1 MTFFLKNAAKEVY
14 KEIIVKVH
22 IPPRIR
28 KSGRNNRAIVTGDT
42 VTLSCQIVEGDPEP
56 NIIWYKDGTKLE
68 NQDDGA
74 IMFLDRKQ
82 TLR

>member
-1 MTFFLKNAAKEVY
+1 M
-14 KEIIVKVH
+14 KVH

-42 VTLSCQIVEGDPEP
+42 VTLNCQIVEGDPEP
-56 NIIWYKDGTKLE
+56 NIVWYKDGTKLE
-68 NQDDGA
+68 NQEDGA

-82 TLR
+82 TLRYDSFYFEIGEPKFSMQF